1 MTRELIGASL
11 VLLVLLIAL
20 NIYWSV
26 SRKRKQQEVSLPA
39 PSAPQSFESLFDC
52 FYVATVFANNP
63 LDRVWAHGLGPRGK
77 AMIGQSRSELVI
89 SRVGEKSFV
98 IPFDSIEHLGRGG
111 ATIDRGVEKSG
122 LVQIGWRLG
131 NTNLLTSLR
140 ITSNQEKNFLKL
152 KEVVGV

>member
-1 MTRELIGASL
+1 M
-11 VLLVLLIAL
+11 
-20 NIYWSV
+20 
-26 SRKRKQQEVSLPA
+26 PA

-77 AMIGQSRSELVI
+77 AMIGQSISELVI

-111 ATIDRGVEKSG
+111 QPLTAVSR
-122 LVQIGWRLG
+122 
-131 NTNLLTSLR
+131 NLD
-140 ITSNQEKNFLKL
+140 
-152 KEVVGV
+152 

>member
-1 MTRELIGASL
+1 MTREVIGASL
-11 VLLVLLIAL
+11 ILLVLLIAL

-26 SRKRKQQEVSLPA
+26 SRRRRQQEATLPE
-39 PSAPQSFESLFDC
+39 PSTQQNFESLFNC

-63 LDRVWAHGLGPRGK
+63 LERVWAHGLGPRGK
-77 AMIGQSRSELVI
+77 AVIGRFGTELVI
-89 SRVGEKSFV
+89 SRLGEKSFV

-122 LVQIGWRLG
+122 LVQIGWKLG
-131 NTNLLTSLR
+131 NTSLLTSLR
-140 ITSNQEKNFLKL
+140 ITSNQEKNFSKL